1 MGAGE
6 DRPNNVI
13 GVSTTLDRFFRY
25 WVEFLEPLHGLTE
38 REIDVITAFLKKR
51 YELSKDILDPIKLD
65 KYVMNEETK
74 AEIRDECHISPAHF
88 QVIMG
93 KLRKSKI
100 IVNGNI
106 NPRFIPNIR
115 KNDGGTFQ
123 LLLYFQIA
131 NEVQR
136 DSKEAVD

>member
-1 MGAGE
+1 MKAGE
-6 DRPNNVI
+6 NKPNNII
-13 GVSTTLDRFFRY
+13 GIPATLDRFFRY

-65 KYVMNEETK
+65 KYLMNEETK

-106 NPRFIPNIR
+106 NPRFIPNI
-115 KNDGGTFQ
+115 KSDEGAFQ
-123 LLLYFQIA
+123 LLLYFQIT
-131 NEVQR
+131 
-136 DSKEAVD
+136 K

>member
-13 GVSTTLDRFFRY
+13 GVPTTLDRFFRY

-38 REIDVITAFLKKR
+38 REIDVITAFHYISKR
-51 YELSKDILDPIKLD
+51 
-65 KYVMNEETK
+65 
-74 AEIRDECHISPAHF
+74 AHF

>member
-1 MGAGE
+1 MATGE
-6 DRPNNVI
+6 NKPDNVI
-13 GVSTTLDRFFRY
+13 GIPTTLDKFFRY
-25 WVEFLEPLHGLTE
+25 WVEFLRPLHGLTE

-65 KYVMNEETK
+65 KYLMNEGTK

-100 IVNGNI
+100 IKDGNI
-106 NPRFIPNIR
+106 NRKFIPNI
-115 KNDGGTFQ
+115 KSDGDTIQ
-123 LLLYFQIA
+123 LLLYFQLKD
-131 NEVQR
+131 EV
-136 DSKEAVD
+136 